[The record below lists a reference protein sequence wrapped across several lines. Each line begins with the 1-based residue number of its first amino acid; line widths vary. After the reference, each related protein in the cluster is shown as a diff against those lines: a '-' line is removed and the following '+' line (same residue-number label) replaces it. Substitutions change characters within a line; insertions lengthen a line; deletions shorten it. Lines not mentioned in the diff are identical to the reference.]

1 MLRTYKK
8 KSDILVSLGKAS
20 DDTRY
25 LDRAME
31 RWEVIRLNINWVE
44 SYAVYKEV
52 EKYFLSILVGEVEL
66 LREGIENSSG
76 DSEALEEAQANVE
89 YYKNEAEEEKDKRV
103 ALESV
108 LDNLREKGIDIW
120 FGE

>member
-31 RWEVIRLNINWVE
+31 RWEVIRLNINGVE

-52 EKYFLSILVGEVEL
+52 EKYFLGILVWEVEL

-89 YYKNEAEEEKDKRV
+89 YYKNEAEEEKDKRI

-108 LDNLREKGIDIW
+108 LDNLREKGVNIW